1 MPDAELVREA
11 LAGRT
16 EAYAELV
23 RRWAGRVV
31 AICHARTGR
40 ADAAEDLAQET
51 LLRGFRA
58 LSTLANPDK
67 FGNWLCGIAL
77 RACLD
82 WLKARERSTV
92 PFSALNNNH
101 KLDEDRHPST
111 DDRPEVREDC
121 RRLMHEVERLPMI
134 YRQALMLFY
143 YHDLTYRDLGDM
155 LGITPA
161 AVNARLTRA
170 RTMLRERLQPHP
182 VGPA

>member
-1 MPDAELVREA
+1 MPDAELVLAA
-11 LAGRT
+11 LAGHG

-23 RRWAGRVV
+23 QRWSGRIM

-40 ADAAEDLAQET
+40 ADVAEDLAQET

-58 LSTLANPDK
+58 LQTLAEPEK
-67 FGNWLCGIAL
+67 FGHWLCGIAL

-92 PFSALNNNH
+92 PFSVLSNNH
-101 KLDEDRHPST
+101 QLDEDRQPCA
-111 DDRPEVREDC
+111 EDNVVTRDEC
-121 RRLMHEVERLPMI
+121 SRLLREVERLPMI
-134 YRQALMLFY
+134 YRQVLMLY
-143 YHDLTYRDLGDM
+143 YYDDLTYRELGEL

-170 RTMLRERLQPHP
+170 RTMLRERLQH
-182 VGPA
+182 V